1 MCEMDTRQT
10 IAQRAA
16 LAGASSISSKVTYGA
31 SGATVFFGMNL
42 EVATAVVG
50 IAIALL
56 SFFANM
62 YYQRKKHNL
71 DVLLAQA
78 QLEKIATATVDE
90 SQKVL
95 IDKIRTELVKEF
107 GNANQRK
114 NGDRRV
120 WNDPNY
126 KGVERRKGTRRK
138 SISGD
143 TDAARALRTVT
154 EVTKSALDE
163 LENGANKHS

>member
-1 MCEMDTRQT
+1 MCDMDTKQT
-10 IAQRAA
+10 IATRAA
-16 LAGASSISSKVTYGA
+16 MAGASSVSSKVTYGA
-31 SGATVFFGMNL
+31 SAGTAFAGMNL
-42 EVATAVVG
+42 ETTSVLIG

-95 IDKIRTELVKEF
+95 IDRIRAELVKEF
-107 GNANQRK
+107 GNPNQRK

-126 KGVERRKGTRRK
+126 KGVERRKGIRRK
-138 SISGD
+138 SITGD

-154 EVTKSALDE
+154 EVTKNALDE
-163 LENGANKHS
+163 LENGAN